1 MTESLRSILP
11 ALKSKADVIVCL
23 AFTDEIGLEALAKEF
38 YEVPLFLGGDVRQP
52 SSSVSRV
59 NQSLVYA
66 TTNEGR
72 ALAELHAVFDPQKPG
87 LTEVRGQIKL
97 MEPRIPQDQNI
108 AAHSVAYRKEVRSAV
123 LSMDSEAASAAN
135 RVPGVKPPSSYAGS
149 QTCAGCHPKTFQS
162 WSASKHA
169 HAFESLLHR
178 DSDADPSCI
187 TCHVTGFGED
197 GGYRRAMQGKQM
209 INVGCESCHGPASA
223 HVAERSRAQPGQPVL
238 AKMRPVGAGQC
249 IQCHHGEFSRP
260 FKYEEFWPHVA
271 HGKEAP

>member
-1 MTESLRSILP
+1 
-11 ALKSKADVIVCL
+11 
-23 AFTDEIGLEALAKEF
+23 
-38 YEVPLFLGGDVRQP
+38 
-52 SSSVSRV
+52 
-59 NQSLVYA
+59 
-66 TTNEGR
+66 
-72 ALAELHAVFDPQKPG
+72 
-87 LTEVRGQIKL
+87 
-97 MEPRIPQDQNI
+97 
-108 AAHSVAYRKEVRSAV
+108 
-123 LSMDSEAASAAN
+123 
-135 RVPGVKPPSSYAGS
+135 VPGVKAPSSYVGS

-169 HAFESLLHR
+169 HAFESLLRR

-187 TCHVTGFGED
+187 SCHVTGFGED